1 MSTLQTLRQRRE
13 TVKATQKMMSAMK
26 MVSASKLKQ
35 FTSVFTHIKA
45 QQNHLEDVVT
55 CLEFEADQLPSY
67 TACAAPKLPALWLV
81 LGANRGLC
89 GHFHTQLLRALKK
102 HVTDQKSPPLLYVFG
117 DRLATQMKAR
127 GYDLY
132 QQAPMVK
139 TLCPKKLG
147 QLFQEVTAL
156 HTSKTVGTISIL
168 STHFQNAL
176 VQEVRL
182 LSLRDLFQPLLE
194 RNLGN
199 PKFECHVEPTRAVF
213 LAHFF
218 KTYGAFALYRL
229 FAESILS
236 EEGCRMTAMDSA
248 TRNSDDILQEIELM
262 YNRQRQAVITKELIE
277 VVSGAQALC

>member
-35 FTSVFTHIKA
+35 LSNVFIHIKA
-45 QQNHLEDVVT
+45 QQDRLEDVVK
-55 CLEFEADQLPSY
+55 CLEFEDGQLPSY
-67 TACAAPKLPALWLV
+67 TRNNPKQPALWLV

-89 GHFHTQLLRALKK
+89 GHFHTQLLRALKQ
-102 HVTDQKSPPLLYVFG
+102 HVASQKSAPLLYVFG
-117 DRLATQMKAR
+117 DRLAAQMKAR
-127 GYDLY
+127 GYDIY
-132 QQAPMVK
+132 EKAPMVK
-139 TLCPKKLG
+139 TLCPQKLG
-147 QLFQEVTAL
+147 QLFQEIIGL
-156 HTSKTVGTISIL
+156 HTSKKVGSISIL

-194 RNLGN
+194 NNLGN

-236 EEGCRMTAMDSA
+236 EEGCRMTAMDGA